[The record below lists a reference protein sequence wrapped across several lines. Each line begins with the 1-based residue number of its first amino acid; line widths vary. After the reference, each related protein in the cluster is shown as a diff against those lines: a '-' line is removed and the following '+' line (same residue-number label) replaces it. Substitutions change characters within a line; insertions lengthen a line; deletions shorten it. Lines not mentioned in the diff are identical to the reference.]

1 METEPC
7 QKIIWKHRHKAWRQE
22 GGAAPAHAGFMGGT
36 DECDTCTRAHP
47 RRSLRPRTGGQ
58 ASEGRGRPAPLTM
71 NAAGLR
77 GARPAAPCP
86 RASGAPAGPRAAAPA
101 QRAGAAGR
109 SIARRCGA
117 ADPRAPF
124 RRVRP
129 GWWGPWALGGGAQAG
144 RPRASPGPASWGRWH
159 GALRAPDRRVQ
170 GDAQP
175 VQPGPSCSQPRLQL
189 HPQRRHRRSTD
200 ALKGKQPAPSPQRSC
215 FVGLFK

>member
-1 METEPC
+1 
-7 QKIIWKHRHKAWRQE
+7 
-22 GGAAPAHAGFMGGT
+22 
-36 DECDTCTRAHP
+36 
-47 RRSLRPRTGGQ
+47 
-58 ASEGRGRPAPLTM
+58 M

-129 GWWGPWALGGGAQAG
+129 GWWGPWALRGGAQTG
-144 RPRASPGPASWGRWH
+144 RLRVPPARVPPGPAGWGRWH
-159 GALRAPDRRVQ
+159 GALRAPGMRMQ
-170 GDAQP
+170 GTSDPASRLTSA
-175 VQPGPSCSQPRLQL
+175 PSAAPSAETSQENVRCQGEPASSQP
-189 HPQRRHRRSTD
+189 HSE
-200 ALKGKQPAPSPQRSC
+200 ALSC
-215 FVGLFK
+215 RTF